1 MHKTPGRLSSS
12 CSLNRSWGEKEIPDV
27 EFVVAK
33 KDRLI
38 HWVSG
43 YCILREK
50 AKFVINIHIA
60 TNGRVPMKYNWK
72 KKIPQ
77 GEGQIRRFNFPESKL
92 NLVFQKVWIVFFQ
105 PRNTLCDN
113 KSTRKIKWHYF
124 ARWFNLV
131 HMQTLL
137 AFWSAGKKSHKT
149 MGTRLPLIMMQ
160 VWKGEKYSLF
170 WPAARHS
177 KKGAKNLF
185 FLIRS
190 CNR

>member
-1 MHKTPGRLSSS
+1 MHKTPGSLSSS
-12 CSLNRSWGEKEIPDV
+12 CSLNRSWGKKEIPDV

-43 YCILREK
+43 YCILGEK

-77 GEGQIRRFNFPESKL
+77 EEGQIRRFNFPESKTKFSVSKSL
-92 NLVFQKVWIVFFQ
+92 NCIF
-105 PRNTLCDN
+105 PLCNN

-137 AFWSAGKKSHKT
+137 AFWSAVKKKAR
-149 MGTRLPLIMMQ
+149 RLWVRDCRWLCCRSEKVKNILFFDQLPGILK
-160 VWKGEKYSLF
+160 KGENICS
-170 WPAARHS
+170 
-177 KKGAKNLF
+177 
-185 FLIRS
+185 FL
-190 CNR
+190 

>member
-1 MHKTPGRLSSS
+1 MNVCWIYRQSLKRRVVMHKTPGSLSRS

-38 HWVSG
+38 HWISG

-77 GEGQIRRFNFPESKL
+77 EEGQIRRFNFPESKTQFSVSKSL
-92 NLVFQKVWIVFFQ
+92 NCIF
-105 PRNTLCDN
+105 PLCNN
-113 KSTRKIKWHYF
+113 KSTRKIKRHYF
-124 ARWFNLV
+124 ALWFNLV
-131 HMQTLL
+131 HTQTLL
-137 AFWSAGKKSHKT
+137 AFWSAGKKK
-149 MGTRLPLIMMQ
+149 P
-160 VWKGEKYSLF
+160 
-170 WPAARHS
+170 
-177 KKGAKNLF
+177 
-185 FLIRS
+185 
-190 CNR
+190 

>member
-1 MHKTPGRLSSS
+1 MNVCWINRQSLKRRVVIHKTPGRLSSS

-77 GEGQIRRFNFPESKL
+77 GEGQIRRFNFPESKTQFSVSKSL
-92 NLVFQKVWIVFFQ
+92 NCIF
-105 PRNTLCDN
+105 PLCNN
-113 KSTRKIKWHYF
+113 KSTRKIKWYYF

-131 HMQTLL
+131 HTKTLL
-137 AFWSAGKKSHKT
+137 AFLVSGKKKPEDY
-149 MGTRLPLIMMQ
+149 GYEI
-160 VWKGEKYSLF
+160 
-170 WPAARHS
+170 AADYAAGLKR
-177 KKGAKNLF
+177 
-185 FLIRS
+185 
-190 CNR
+190 

>member
-77 GEGQIRRFNFPESKL
+77 GEGQIRRFNFPESKTQFSVLKSL
-92 NLVFQKVWIVFFQ
+92 NCIF
-105 PRNTLCDN
+105 PLCN
-113 KSTRKIKWHYF
+113 NRSTRKIKWHYF

-131 HMQTLL
+131 HTQTLL
-137 AFWSAGKKSHKT
+137 AFWSAGKKKAR
-149 MGTRLPLIMMQ
+149 RLWVRDCRWLCCRS
-160 VWKGEKYSLF
+160 EKVKNILF
-170 WPAARHS
+170 FDQLPGIL
-177 KKGAKNLF
+177 KKGQKICLF
-185 FLIRS
+185 L
-190 CNR
+190 

>member
-33 KDRLI
+33 KDRFI

-92 NLVFQKVWIVFFQ
+92 NLVFQKVWIVFFHCAITKVQ
-105 PRNTLCDN
+105 GKSSGIILPSDSTSYTRRLCWLFGQ
-113 KSTRKIKWHYF
+113 RE
-124 ARWFNLV
+124 
-131 HMQTLL
+131 
-137 AFWSAGKKSHKT
+137 KKSQKT
-149 MGTRLPLIMMQ
+149 MGTRLPLIMLQ
-160 VWKGEKYSLF
+160 VWKGKKYSLF

>member
-1 MHKTPGRLSSS
+1 MNVCWINRQSLKRRVVIHKTPGRLSSS

-43 YCILREK
+43 YCILGEK

-77 GEGQIRRFNFPESKL
+77 GEGQIRRFNFPESKTQFSVSKSL
-92 NLVFQKVWIVFFQ
+92 NCIF
-105 PRNTLCDN
+105 PLCNN

-137 AFWSAGKKSHKT
+137 AFWSAGKKKPEDY
-149 MGTRLPLIMMQ
+149 GYEI
-160 VWKGEKYSLF
+160 
-170 WPAARHS
+170 AADYAAGLKR
-177 KKGAKNLF
+177 
-185 FLIRS
+185 
-190 CNR
+190 